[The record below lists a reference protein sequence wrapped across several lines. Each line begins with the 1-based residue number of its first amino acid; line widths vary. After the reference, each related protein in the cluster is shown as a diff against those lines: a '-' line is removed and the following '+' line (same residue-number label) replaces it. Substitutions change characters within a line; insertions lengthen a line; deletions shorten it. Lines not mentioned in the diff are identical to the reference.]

1 MVAKDIAMT
10 SPNTGSYFAR
20 VPLSAAAVVLMLL
33 TLATYAVAEAK
44 ERTWTVE
51 CGLPQEDDS
60 ILALLPTGGYTG
72 PWPGGQRS
80 GHLEAKTL
88 NRRNPEGGVVTEMW
102 LLSRSVGW
110 WKLKSMR
117 VHPDDV
123 EKIAES
129 LIGGGSSQKIRQL
142 IDSPFLP
149 RPAVVRAGDPEG
161 EKVVDGQILALL
173 PDATRLRCGQQA
185 EGPD

>member
-1 MVAKDIAMT
+1 MT
-10 SPNTGSYFAR
+10 SRQTESYFGSA
-20 VPLSAAAVVLMLL
+20 PLRAAVMVPMLL
-33 TLATYAVAEAK
+33 VLATCAVAEAQ

-51 CGLPQEDDS
+51 CGLPQEDGS

-72 PWPGGQRS
+72 PWPGGERS

-117 VHPDDV
+117 VHPDDI
-123 EKIAES
+123 ER
-129 LIGGGSSQKIRQL
+129 IGEILTPGGSAPNIRQ
-142 IDSPFLP
+142 IVESPFLS

-161 EKVVDGQILALL
+161 ERTVDGQILALL
-173 PDATRLRCGQQA
+173 PDASRLRCGRQA